1 MTVAEKIENIEQTI
15 KRHEYNF
22 YVLGEKTI
30 STPELEILKVELYNL
45 KHLDDDDENT
55 SLSAPE
61 FSGQQYV
68 GENNDRGTLILKL
81 E

>member
-1 MTVAEKIENIEQTI
+1 MTVTEKIENIEQTI

-45 KHLDDDDENT
+45 KHLDMDDSPKEDSHET
-55 SLSAPE
+55 SGTDSNDNSFE
-61 FSGQQYV
+61 FFEG
-68 GENNDRGTLILKL
+68 I
-81 E
+81 